1 MPSYLKGLQLLTAA
15 SSLYSAKWR
24 LKALRSDM
32 LDVAV
37 LPVIRV
43 QSGEIV
49 ALTNVEMEHV
59 YNRRRVHMEARRNLL
74 SWAIGMCKVGTGFHM
89 TPKIGYAFWDGAEK
103 PPESFMVGLRSA
115 ANVFDKAGDKQMPEL
130 HTPVTIS
137 EQAARPVRAGFWSG
151 DVP

>member
-1 MPSYLKGLQLLTAA
+1 
-15 SSLYSAKWR
+15 
-24 LKALRSDM
+24 M

-115 ANVFDKAGDKQMPEL
+115 ANVFDKAGNKQMPEL
-130 HTPVTIS
+130 HTPVTS
-137 EQAARPVRAGFWSG
+137 PSKRLDQFEPVSGAGLCMTNLIVRQS
-151 DVP
+151 

>member
-1 MPSYLKGLQLLTAA
+1 MPSYLKGLQLLTAT

-43 QSGEIV
+43 RSGEIV

-59 YNRRRVHMEARRNLL
+59 YTGRRVHMEARRNLL
-74 SWAIGMCKVGTGFHM
+74 S
-89 TPKIGYAFWDGAEK
+89 
-103 PPESFMVGLRSA
+103 
-115 ANVFDKAGDKQMPEL
+115 
-130 HTPVTIS
+130 
-137 EQAARPVRAGFWSG
+137 
-151 DVP
+151 